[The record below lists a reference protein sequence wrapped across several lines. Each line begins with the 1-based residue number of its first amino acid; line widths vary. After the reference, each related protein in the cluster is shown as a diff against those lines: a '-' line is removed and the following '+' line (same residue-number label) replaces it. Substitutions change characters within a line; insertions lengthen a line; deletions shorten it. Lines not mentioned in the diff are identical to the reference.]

1 VPCDCPFP
9 RFIYAT
15 FRQQG
20 GSDRAFPCR
29 NIGGI
34 SSFSISSLSSVY
46 FFLIHFFFT
55 THPPALPTRSIE
67 LVELGDAAQAAGG
80 RRCFINAACRPRG
93 KKSGRAV
100 VLGTADRPSQLL
112 TIRWSASSLGPS
124 LSLPFKGIPWSR
136 PRPTWHGGCGRRL
149 LAGLLRALGALPGR
163 VHAVCTDAFG
173 LSSRAASKRTQTTDE
188 TADTAASLLRM

>member
-1 VPCDCPFP
+1 MELFPVEIFAAFLPFQYLP
-9 RFIYAT
+9 FQVFLSFLFI
-15 FRQQG
+15 
-20 GSDRAFPCR
+20 S
-29 NIGGI
+29 
-34 SSFSISSLSSVY
+34 
-46 FFLIHFFFT
+46 FFT

-80 RRCFINAACRPRG
+80 RCCIHAACRPRG

-124 LSLPFKGIPWSR
+124 LSLPFKGVPWSR

-163 VHAVCTDAFG
+163 VHAVCTDAFV
-173 LSSRAASKRTQTTDE
+173 LSSRAASKRAQTTDE